1 MKRVGPAFALGFA
14 VLLVSSQAALA
25 KGKSDDTSDDDDD
38 DSGSGSGS
46 AKKPSKDA
54 KDTKDTKDS
63 AARAKAKTGKD
74 SDDVKTSDDDD
85 DDDDSATDDK
95 SVEDKAEKQQTGAVA
110 AAPVPQ
116 VKQDL
121 TGHDQSTTRL
131 QTQFERDRFFVDKQ
145 DTAATS
151 DKTLI
156 QGSFT
161 SSSFFY
167 TEFGGA
173 YPKINATG
181 LPTVTDNS
189 QNSILWTDLRLQT
202 DFRHIAGSRWDAR
215 IDARVRVVDE
225 PSATS
230 AEFDTPTGG
239 GTLTALGP
247 DAQLTPNTVQSGFDG
262 DNEYDLREL
271 WLIRNGERSD
281 VTIGRQY
288 VTDLGAIKID
298 GVRVDYASSDK
309 FTLLGFA
316 GLYPL
321 RGSRSVTTDY
331 TELYSETGTGQLQS
345 EGRFVGAGGFGAA
358 YRTSSAYGAIG
369 GVALVPLG
377 GETPRIFGT
386 ANGYWRVSP
395 KLDVYHFAIVDLIG
409 NNDALGAGH
418 AGLTN
423 LSAGINYKPADPIRL
438 TASYNRVDTD
448 TLDVQAYAF
457 LHNVDTTSGATNLY
471 DNLAYLR
478 RLAADE
484 LRGGAAA
491 GLGPQQRFEIATAV
505 TYRTNPGFDLTAPGS
520 TMALANIA
528 RAQGVEVSGGITD
541 RRSIAGLRL
550 SLDVSRTFG
559 IGGVSF
565 DRSEALGIRV
575 MASHELA
582 SGKGEWELE
591 AEYATVQ
598 DDLFQ
603 SGAVTPP
610 CAGPTSPTCFGTSQ
624 GTILTVGGLLYYR
637 LNRSWFAVGSLY
649 LNESNNATTI
659 LAAMG
664 TGVVSQSDPAITGV
678 TGYLRF
684 AYRF

>member
-1 MKRVGPAFALGFA
+1 MKLSGRALALALA
-14 VLLVSSQAALA
+14 VTLGGVHAALA
-25 KGKSDDTSDDDDD
+25 KGNGDDSASDDDD
-38 DSGSGSGS
+38 SEHAG
-46 AKKPSKDA
+46 KPRPKARDNA
-54 KDTKDTKDS
+54 KDQD
-63 AARAKAKTGKD
+63 A
-74 SDDVKTSDDDD
+74 DVKTSDDDD
-85 DDDDSATDDK
+85 DDATDDK
-95 SVEDKAEKQQTGAVA
+95 SVEDKQEKKEAGTT
-110 AAPVPQ
+110 AAPIPA

-145 DTAATS
+145 DTDATA

-167 TEFGGA
+167 TEFGGNYVKLA
-173 YPKINATG
+173 NGSPPPMGTSISET
-181 LPTVTDNS
+181 S

-225 PSATS
+225 PSDTS
-230 AEFDTPTGG
+230 SEFDNAPGQ
-239 GTLTALGP
+239 GTQASLTSTLGP
-247 DAQLTPNTVQSGFDG
+247 NAQLTPNTVQSGLTG

-281 VTIGRQY
+281 VTIGRQFI
-288 VTDLGAIKID
+288 TDLGAIKID

-321 RGSRSVTTDY
+321 RGSRSITTDY
-331 TELYSETGTGQLQS
+331 PELYYPSSGAPGQLAA

-358 YRTSSAYGAIG
+358 YRTSDAYGAVG

-386 ANGYWRVSP
+386 ANGYWRLSP
-395 KLDVYHFAIVDLIG
+395 KLDIYHFAIIDLIG
-409 NNDALGAGH
+409 NNDALGAGS

-423 LSAGINYKPADPIRL
+423 LSAGVNYKPSDAIRL

-457 LHNVDTTSGATNLY
+457 LHNVDSTANTGAVSIY

-484 LRGGAAA
+484 VRGGAAA

-520 TMALANIA
+520 TLDLASIP
-528 RAQGVEVSGGITD
+528 RATGLEVWGGITD
-541 RRSIAGLRL
+541 RHSIGGLRI
-550 SLDVSRTFG
+550 SLDVSKT
-559 IGGVSF
+559 IGTGTIDY
-565 DRSEALGIRV
+565 DRNEALGVRALV
-575 MASHELA
+575 SRELA
-582 SGKGEWELE
+582 SGRGEWELE

-598 DDLFQ
+598 DQLFGQ
-603 SGAVTPP
+603 TPA
-610 CAGPTSPTCFGTSQ
+610 CGGSVITGPTATGPNCFGTSQ
-624 GTILTVGGLLYYR
+624 GQILTLGGLLYYR
-637 LNRSWFAVGSLY
+637 LNRSWFAVASLY
-649 LNESNNATTI
+649 LNETNNTATI

-664 TGVVSQSDPAITGV
+664 NGVVSQSDPAITGV